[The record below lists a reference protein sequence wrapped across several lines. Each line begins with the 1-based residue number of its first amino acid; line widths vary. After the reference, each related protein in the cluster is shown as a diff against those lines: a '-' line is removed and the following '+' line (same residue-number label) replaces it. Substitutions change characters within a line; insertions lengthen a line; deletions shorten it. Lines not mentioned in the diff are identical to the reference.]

1 MDQEFHRIKRL
12 PLYVFAEDNALKA
25 QARAVRNVQA
35 IFRRDGKVKMPAE
48 SWKIAS

>member
-12 PLYVFAEDNALKA
+12 PPSVFAE
-25 QARAVRNVQA
+25 
-35 IFRRDGKVKMPAE
+35 VKMPAE